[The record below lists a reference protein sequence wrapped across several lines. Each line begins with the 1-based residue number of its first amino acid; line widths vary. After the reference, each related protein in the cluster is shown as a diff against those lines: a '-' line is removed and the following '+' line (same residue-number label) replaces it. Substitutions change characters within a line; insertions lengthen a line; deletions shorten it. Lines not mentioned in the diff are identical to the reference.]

1 MVITGAPNLSNETGV
16 RGEVRSVREAER
28 RVRNENEEEDM
39 ADLREE
45 KEPELQ
51 GQNRRWGCM
60 WALQSGDWLI
70 QSWAKRCSDSNPWT
84 RHHFSPHHL
93 LQSTWDVVFLDWA
106 CVWIAVR
113 GRLRVYS
120 FPLPFNG
127 VCSAWKWKV
136 SPRAN
141 PVCQRGLH
149 NIDVF
154 QIPAHIDTQTQTERW
169 LSNYN
174 KPIRC

>member
-60 WALQSGDWLI
+60 
-70 QSWAKRCSDSNPWT
+70 
-84 RHHFSPHHL
+84 
-93 LQSTWDVVFLDWA
+93 
-106 CVWIAVR
+106 
-113 GRLRVYS
+113 
-120 FPLPFNG
+120 
-127 VCSAWKWKV
+127 
-136 SPRAN
+136 
-141 PVCQRGLH
+141 
-149 NIDVF
+149 
-154 QIPAHIDTQTQTERW
+154 
-169 LSNYN
+169 
-174 KPIRC
+174 